1 MDKTVI
7 PQAIRRSLVV
17 IGMRMEIES
26 IMFLIIVSK

>member
-7 PQAIRRSLVV
+7 PQAIRRWLGV
-17 IGMRMEIES
+17 IGMRIEIES